1 MCILLIDVRMGFRFL
16 GGFFLMTVWY
26 STAKHL
32 ILGKVGVCFFL
43 MAFAYSYTYIALAR
57 QVEKKQFV
65 RTRKLI
71 F

>member
-1 MCILLIDVRMGFRFL
+1 
-16 GGFFLMTVWY
+16 MTVWY